1 MYFFEKKRVIKGSN
15 PPLEKSICTQSDEDL
30 YYQTYYRYVKR
41 FSQRTY
47 KMMKISVT
55 NENSV
60 LVLGLAGKFNIEEV
74 TKFEET
80 APIETLKTLKAV
92 AIDFSEVEYIDSS
105 ALGSL
110 IKMMNKAKNIGV
122 EFNLYNMPMPI
133 LSIFKLAYLDKFF
146 LITTDADLKTK
157 YPKVKF

>member
-1 MYFFEKKRVIKGSN
+1 
-15 PPLEKSICTQSDEDL
+15 
-30 YYQTYYRYVKR
+30 
-41 FSQRTY
+41 
-47 KMMKISVT
+47 MMKIDVT

-60 LVLGLAGKFNIEEV
+60 LVLGLSGKFNIEEV

-80 APIETLKTLKAV
+80 APLETLKSLKAV

-110 IKMMNKAKNIGV
+110 IKMMNKAKNLGV
-122 EFNLYNMPMPI
+122 EFNLYNMPQPI

-146 LITTDADLKTK
+146 MITNDADLKAK
-157 YPKVKF
+157 YPKSKF